1 MIQMDLE
8 QRQSSR
14 FPRSFLVTDHD
25 DETFSEPFEGFDVN
39 LTGLSFWLDDAD
51 LFLPG
56 QQVSLRI
63 KNTETD
69 EIYCLERVEVVH
81 QRASGERLLCGC
93 HITQVSSAQLLSHHR
108 IVMTDAKSALV
119 SMQNSE
125 MTEFDFIDDGSA
137 LSTDEGDFQEASMAL
152 NLAVSQLQSSR
163 QWGSTLLQDLEDSIK
178 HAQGAKQGQVDIET
192 LNEVFQQFSRYYNH
206 MSDTTLS
213 LGMLA
218 KLLAHTPDDLGDRQ
232 GWKTLIAD
240 FENRFLTEQQQVA
253 YDFMHQGL
261 SADEAL
267 KIATEYLN
275 EH

>member
-14 FPRSFLVTDHD
+14 FSRPFMVTDHE
-25 DETFSEPFEGFDVN
+25 DETFSDPFEGFDVN

-56 QQVSLRI
+56 QQISLRI

-69 EIYCLERVEVVH
+69 EIYCLESVEVVH
-81 QRASGERLLCGC
+81 QREAGKRLLCGC
-93 HITQVSSAQLLSHHR
+93 HIAQVTSAQLLAHHR
-108 IVMTDAKSALV
+108 TVMTDAKSALV
-119 SMQNSE
+119 SMRDSE
-125 MTEFDFIDDGSA
+125 ISEFDFIEDGSE

-163 QWGSTLLQDLEDSIK
+163 QWGFSLLQDLEQSI
-178 HAQGAKQGQVDIET
+178 HQSRDAKQGQVDIET
-192 LNEVFQQFSRYYNH
+192 LNSVFQRFSNYYSH

-213 LGMLA
+213 VGMLA
-218 KLLAHTPDDLGDRQ
+218 KLLAHTPCDPVDRQ
-232 GWKTLIAD
+232 AWKTLIAD

-267 KIATEYLN
+267 KIAEEYLKDQ
-275 EH
+275 